1 MSEPISAGRVRS
13 MTGFAQVRRA
23 LQDGEL
29 VVSVKSVNHRGL
41 DVHLRAPEAVDAFE
55 SMIRA
60 LVKARMTR
68 GHVEVR
74 VSLPGGA
81 AGVSAPNELAR
92 TTEHG
97 PVRAF
102 VLNQAL
108 LEAYFKAFQDSAD
121 ANGLD
126 AEPDLNAALRVPGMF
141 VVRQEAEPEEGMGAA
156 LTEALT
162 DALDQ
167 LNAFREREGAEI
179 AGEMRQHN
187 ARAAAAAATLERIR
201 EGAAEAFQSR
211 LAERLK
217 DLLKGAQA
225 DPQRLAQEAAILADR
240 SDIGEELA
248 RLRIHSA
255 QLGALL
261 DGGGEVGKK
270 LDFLLQEMNRETN
283 TVLSKTNGVGE
294 TGLKITELA
303 LAAKADIEKIR
314 EQALNLE

>member
-1 MSEPISAGRVRS
+1 MSQPVSAGRVRS
-13 MTGFAQVRRA
+13 MTGFARVRRA
-23 LQDGEL
+23 SQDGEL

-55 SMIRA
+55 SAIRG
-60 LVKARMTR
+60 LVKTRMTR

-74 VSLPGGA
+74 VSLPGSA
-81 AGVSAPNELAR
+81 AGASAC
-92 TTEHG
+92 
-97 PVRAF
+97 

-108 LEAYFKAFQDSAD
+108 LEAYMKAFQDAAD
-121 ANGLD
+121 AHGLD

-141 VVRQEAEPEEGMGAA
+141 AAASEAEPDTHLAETLTEAVGAA
-156 LTEALT
+156 LDE
-162 DALDQ
+162 
-167 LNAFREREGAEI
+167 LNGFREREGAEI
-179 AGEMRQHN
+179 AAEMRRHN
-187 ARAAAAAATLERIR
+187 ARAAAAAVEMERIR
-201 EGAAEAFQSR
+201 EGAAEAFESR
-211 LAERLK
+211 LTERLK
-217 DLLKGAQA
+217 DLLKGAQV

-248 RLRIHSA
+248 RLRMHSV

-283 TVLSKTNGVGE
+283 TVLSKTSGAGE